1 MSASIGN
8 AASDIFRELN
18 ATILGDGVPLLT
30 LHGGLG
36 FDHTSFRPWLD
47 PLARDSRVV
56 YFDQRG
62 NGRAAVPDDWSRI
75 THRTYADDIEQL
87 RVALGAEQI
96 VLFGHSYG
104 GFIALEYA
112 WRYPERMA
120 GLILCC
126 TGPTYRHLDRIIE
139 NVQRRASPESFAAIM
154 AWLAA
159 PTTSNE
165 ALAEGIA
172 PLLPQYLHQPT
183 DAMVNAVFG
192 RVAFS
197 AAAFNHSLAAMAPTY
212 DVTAHLPSL
221 TMPTLVIAGNDD
233 PIFPYDCGPGVLAG
247 LMPHADVVQLDACG
261 HYPFAEQPERFLNV
275 VQEWLARLR

>member
-1 MSASIGN
+1 MSAPIEN
-8 AASDIFRELN
+8 TADAILRELY

-47 PLARDSRVV
+47 PLSRGFRLV

-62 NGRAAVPDDWSRI
+62 NGRAAAPDDWSGV
-75 THRTYADDIEQL
+75 THQTYADDVERL

-112 WRYPERMA
+112 WRYPERVA

-154 AWLAA
+154 AWLAS
-159 PTTSNE
+159 TTSSDE

-183 DAMVNAVFG
+183 DALVNAVFG
-192 RVAFS
+192 RVTFS
-197 AAAFNHSLAAMAPTY
+197 AAAFNHCLAAMAPTY
-212 DVTAHLPSL
+212 DVTAHLPTL
-221 TMPTLVIAGNDD
+221 TMPTLVIAGDDD
-233 PIFPYDCGPGVLAG
+233 PIFPYDCGAGVLAAQ
-247 LMPHADVVQLDACG
+247 LPHADVVQLEACG
-261 HYPFAEQPERFLNV
+261 HYPFAEQPERFLNT
-275 VQEWLARLR
+275 VQDWLARLR